1 MLRWYQFSPLHK
13 DVPLIPASSA
23 APHPHPWKAP
33 AITAL
38 VLVLLAMAI
47 QGQDGNWDLRNYH
60 LYTPSALLDGR
71 FSQDIAAAQLQT
83 WHNPMLDVPF
93 AWMVRTGFPGWL
105 VSLWLGLHAFIA
117 MLFALRLLD
126 QLWPQQRSTLR
137 TAMAGLVAVGGA
149 AVMPSIGTTFN
160 DAFVAAG
167 MMAGMW
173 WAVDSHGRRGAWATW
188 VPVGLFAGLAAGLK
202 LTGAMY
208 CIGFIGA
215 AWVAGPLRGAPAR
228 LLALAVGGIAGG
240 LLTAGPW
247 ALHLWQ
253 THGNPL
259 FPYFNEWF
267 ASPDALPHGHK
278 DTRFVPQ
285 GLDALLVPFHL
296 LVEGTRFSESKLA
309 DPRLLLGF
317 SALAAWWV
325 TAWRARARHARDMG
339 MVHALLVFVLLSFVV
354 WVKLYGIY
362 RYLFALELVC
372 SIAIIGMLSQWRP
385 RRFPRTVLVLSALL
399 LVGVANRPG
408 WGRESFSTPMVDVR
422 LPALPR
428 DSLVVLA
435 QDHPLGYAVAYL
447 PSGVPAI
454 SIHNNFMTPERC
466 TRLQARAEQRV
477 RQHAGPLFLLREV
490 PKSAPPAEHYQA
502 YGLALGGACQAVPTN
517 LSRLEICPLVRRSAT
532 PTICPAAPGR

>member
-1 MLRWYQFSPLHK
+1 MHK
-13 DVPLIPASSA
+13 DAPLPSSPSA
-23 APHPHPWKAP
+23 TPQSNPWKAP

-71 FSQDIAAAQLQT
+71 YGQDIAAAQLQT
-83 WHNPMLDVPF
+83 WHNPTLDVPF
-93 AWMVRTGFPGWL
+93 AWMVRAGLPGWL

-117 MLFALRLLD
+117 VLFALRLLD
-126 QLWPQQRSTLR
+126 QLWPQQRGTLR
-137 TAMAGLVAVGGA
+137 TAMAGLAAVGGA

-167 MMAGMW
+167 VMAGLW
-173 WAVDSHGRRGAWATW
+173 WAVDSQGRRDDWATW

-215 AWVAGPLRGAPAR
+215 ALVAGPLRGAPAR
-228 LLALAVGGIAGG
+228 LLALAVGGIVGG

-247 ALHLWQ
+247 ALHLWR

-278 DTRFVPQ
+278 DVRFVPR
-285 GLDALLVPFHL
+285 GLDALRVPFHL
-296 LVEGTRFSESKLA
+296 LIESTRFSESRLA

-325 TAWRARARHARDMG
+325 TAWRARAQHARDMG
-339 MVHALLVFVLLSFVV
+339 MVHALLVFVLLSFAV

-372 SIAIIGMLSQWRP
+372 SIAIIGMLSQWPP

-399 LVGVANRPG
+399 IVGVTNRPG
-408 WGRESFSTPMVDVR
+408 WGRESFSTPMVEVR
-422 LPALPR
+422 LPAFPR

-435 QDHPLGYAVAYL
+435 EDKPLGYAVAHL
-447 PSGVPAI
+447 PGDVPAI

-477 RQHAGPLFLLREV
+477 RQHTGPLFLLREV
-490 PKSAPPAEHYQA
+490 PDSAPPAEHYHA
-502 YGLALGGACQAVPTN
+502 YGLALGGACRNVPTN
-517 LSRLEICPLVRRSAT
+517 LSRLELCPLVRRSAT
-532 PTICPAAPGR
+532 PTICPAPAPDR